1 MGTKRKKEWFDDD
14 AFWREL
20 YPFMFPEQRF
30 TQTREQI
37 EKVLTLAQ
45 PSGKTALDLCCGPG
59 RCFIALAQHGFTVTG
74 VDKTKYLLD
83 RARSKARA
91 EKAKI
96 EWVRID
102 MRDFIRADTFD
113 LVLSMY
119 TSFGYFD
126 DKNEDLRVLDN
137 ILTSLKPGGVCLID
151 LMGKE
156 CVARILQPTTS
167 DVLPDGRTLVRRH
180 EIFDNWTR
188 IRNEWILIR
197 KGRARTFKFYHT
209 VYSGQE
215 LKDRMAQIGF
225 TDVKLFGNLDGDE
238 YGANAHRLIVV
249 GHKPNEPKAT
259 RHRTKESR
267 RRGKPRT

>member
-1 MGTKRKKEWFDDD
+1 MSTKRKKEWFDND

-37 EKVLTLAQ
+37 EKVLTLTQ

-59 RCFIALAQHGFTVTG
+59 RYCIALAHNGFTVTG

-96 EWVRID
+96 EWVRLD
-102 MRDFIRADTFD
+102 MRDFIRAAAFD

-119 TSFGYFD
+119 TSFGYFN

-137 ILTSLKPGGVCLID
+137 IITNLRPGGVCLMD

-167 DVLPDGRTLVRRH
+167 DVLPDGTTLVRRH

-197 KGRARTFKFYHT
+197 KGKARTFRFYHT

-225 TDVKLFGNLDGDE
+225 TDVKLFGNLNGDE
-238 YGANAHRLIVV
+238 YGANAQRLIVV
-249 GHKPNEPKAT
+249 GHKPDEPKANK
-259 RHRTKESR
+259 H
-267 RRGKPRT
+267 